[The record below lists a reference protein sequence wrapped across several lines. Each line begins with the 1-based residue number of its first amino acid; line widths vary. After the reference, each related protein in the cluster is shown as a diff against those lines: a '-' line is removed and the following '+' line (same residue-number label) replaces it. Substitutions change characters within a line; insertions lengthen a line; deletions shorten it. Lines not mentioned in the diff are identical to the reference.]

1 MTEDYDLSNNIGNFK
16 NHPSIMKIEENINKS
31 FKLFFTIVTRDE
43 VEKEIN
49 LIDISKSQPNNG
61 IYIKAIKYS

>member
-1 MTEDYDLSNNIGNFK
+1 
-16 NHPSIMKIEENINKS
+16 MKIEENINKNFKWS
-31 FKLFFTIVTRDE
+31 FSLITRDE

>member
-1 MTEDYDLSNNIGNFK
+1 MIDSTLNDIIKKFENY
-16 NHPSIMKIEENINKS
+16 PSIMKIEENINKNFKWS
-31 FKLFFTIVTRDE
+31 FSSITRDE

>member
-31 FKLFFTIVTRDE
+31 FKLFFIIVTRDE
-43 VEKEIN
+43 VEKEIKLLN
-49 LIDISKSQPNNG
+49 MSKSQSFND
-61 IYIKAIKYS
+61 IL

>member
-43 VEKEIN
+43 VEKEIKLLN
-49 LIDISKSQPNNG
+49 ISKS
-61 IYIKAIKYS
+61 

>member
-1 MTEDYDLSNNIGNFK
+1 MIDSTLSDIIKKFENY
-16 NHPSIMKIEENINKS
+16 PSIMKIEEHINKNFKWS
-31 FKLFFTIVTRDE
+31 FSSITRDE